1 MAKLANIPAD
11 CEFPQLREMA
21 ETATLAQKLNQYLG
35 PAFAAGDLHV
45 ANCAIEQLNYRPGAA
60 CVILF
65 TASIRDRQQRELG
78 QQRFYGKLFR
88 RAARA
93 EKIFARQQQK
103 SWTPPAWGPAV
114 VYLPDWLT
122 VLWAYPNDPKVPG
135 VAKMADAEKVLADMR
150 AAPEKFGLRQAPVTI
165 RAVQSKYVPGM
176 RCGYFFH
183 LTLADGAA
191 AGIFGKAYRPAEGRK
206 AFTLMQQIW
215 TSAARR
221 QGRLIL
227 PEPYSY
233 DTGRHVLWQEMIAGE
248 PLAKIAERMPDFS
261 QVAQEIGERL
271 AAFHSIPLQLPV
283 ERTVAAQVEELRQA
297 MKKISKTFPEYA
309 ARCAQTGE
317 KLLAAAAQFG
327 SGPVTPVH
335 ASFKF
340 SHIFATAK
348 GIAFIDF
355 DGASLGDPGYDVGRF
370 IAHLYKMK
378 ADWKIAPEAAEQ
390 TIADFCASYNRAAA
404 VPLSPARINWFAAS
418 HLIAS
423 QVYKSVKRMDT
434 SLVSRLLKIA
444 DQLGA

>member
-11 CEFPQLREMA
+11 CEFAQLREMA
-21 ETATLAQKLNQYLG
+21 ETAALARKLNQCLG
-35 PAFAAGDLHV
+35 PAFVAGDLKV
-45 ANCAIEQLNYRPGAA
+45 VSCAIEQLNYRPGAA

-65 TASIRDRQQRELG
+65 TASICDRQQRELG

-93 EKIFARQQQK
+93 EKVFARQQQK
-103 SWTPPAWGPAV
+103 SWTAPAFGAPV
-114 VYLPDWLT
+114 VYLQDWRT

-135 VAKMADAEKVLADMR
+135 MAKMADTAKVLADMQ
-150 AAPEKFGLRQAPVTI
+150 AAPEKFGLRLAPVTI
-165 RAVQSKYVPGM
+165 HAAPSKYVPGM
-176 RCGYFFH
+176 RGGYFFH
-183 LTLADGAA
+183 LTMTDGAA
-191 AGIFGKAYRPAEGRK
+191 AAIYGKAYRRAEGPK
-206 AFTLMQQIW
+206 AFALMQQIW
-215 TSAARR
+215 ESAARR
-221 QGRLIL
+221 QGRLVL

-233 DTGRHVLWQEMIAGE
+233 DTERHVLWQEMIAGE
-248 PLAKIAERMPDFS
+248 PLAKIAERLPDFS
-261 QVAQEIGERL
+261 HVANEIGERL
-271 AAFHSIPLQLPV
+271 AAFHGIRLQLPE
-283 ERTVAAQVEELRQA
+283 ERTVAAQVEELRHA
-297 MKKISKTFPEYA
+297 VKKIGQTFPEYA

-317 KLLAAAAQFG
+317 KLLAVASQFG

-340 SHIFATAK
+340 SHVFATAK

-370 IAHLYKMK
+370 IAHLYKMQ
-378 ADWKIAPEAAEQ
+378 AAWKIAPAVAEQ
-390 TIADFCASYNRAAA
+390 TIADFSASYNRAAA

-444 DQLGA
+444 DQLCS